1 MSTRSRRR
9 ARPDETEAY
18 DDEFG
23 FVTDDDI
30 VAFMAEQELEEAAEE
45 EKEAGFWNLQTA
57 SGIGLIGLGAL
68 YSLQLLGLFP
78 LGSTILQN
86 LVAVL
91 PIFAAVL
98 IMLTGFGVL
107 SWSPAA
113 RRRRKARKRAAR
125 MRRQQ
130 RARAERRPRPAK
142 KTVGRKARTDEAG
155 EMASKAFQQAEKA
168 IRSAGDVASRA
179 AKEARRRRAAARR
192 SGRTKLAKDRANRK
206 ISGVAAGMANYF
218 GLDPTVMRIAWV
230 VATIFTQGGAII
242 PYIILSVVL
251 DNEEDLED
259 DDPYL
264 TVTDD

>member
-9 ARPDETEAY
+9 SRSDEAEAY

-23 FVTDDDI
+23 LVSDDDI
-30 VAFMAEQELEEAAEE
+30 AAFMAEQELEEEAHE
-45 EKEAGFWNLQTA
+45 EKESGFWNLQTA

-78 LGSTILQN
+78 IGSEILYN
-86 LVAVL
+86 LVQVL

-125 MRRQQ
+125 RRRQQ
-130 RARAERRPRPAK
+130 QRVQR
-142 KTVGRKARTDEAG
+142 KTVGRRTRRSSDDAAG
-155 EMASKAFQQAEKA
+155 QT
-168 IRSAGDVASRA
+168 ASRA
-179 AKEARRRRAAARR
+179 FRQAERALRTAGRAAGRATDQAFARRAEARR
-192 SGRTKLAKDRANRK
+192 SGRVRLAKDRKNRK
-206 ISGVAAGMANYF
+206 ITGVAAGMANYF
-218 GLDPTVMRIAWV
+218 GLDPTVVRIGWV
-230 VATIFTQGGAII
+230 IAAIFSNGAAIL
-242 PYIILSVVL
+242 PYLILTAVL
-251 DNEEDLED
+251 KDED
-259 DDPYL
+259 DDALDDDDDPLL

>member
-9 ARPDETEAY
+9 SRSDEDEIY

-23 FVTDDDI
+23 LVSDDDI
-30 VAFMAEQELEEAAEE
+30 AAFMAEQELEEEAHE

-78 LGSTILQN
+78 VGSEILYN
-86 LVAVL
+86 LVQVL

-125 MRRQQ
+125 RRRQQ
-130 RARAERRPRPAK
+130 QRVQR
-142 KTVGRKARTDEAG
+142 KTVGRRSPRASSDEAG
-155 EMASKAFQQAEKA
+155 QT
-168 IRSAGDVASRA
+168 ASRA
-179 AKEARRRRAAARR
+179 FRQAERAFRTAGKAAGRVTDQAFARRAEARRA
-192 SGRTKLAKDRANRK
+192 GRERLAKDRENRK
-206 ISGVAAGMANYF
+206 IAGVAAGMANYF
-218 GLDPTVMRIAWV
+218 GLDPTVVRIGWV
-230 VATIFTQGGAII
+230 IAAIFSNGAAIL
-242 PYIILSVVL
+242 PYLILTAVL
-251 DNEEDLED
+251 KDEEPDADDD
-259 DDPYL
+259 DDPFL
-264 TVTDD
+264 RVTDD